1 MKKLF
6 YTLLLTCMFSLMV
19 GFSSCTQCSKAG
31 NEVKAD
37 TVLVDSTVVDSTA
50 ATGLVVENLISM
62 DRQQMY
68 NQYAK
73 DYRWFES
80 CILLKDFLD
89 EDCDGTVAGV
99 SNIFQV
105 VEESEDGKTFDV
117 HVVMF
122 AHTPDTAAVEVV
134 HSFWVE
140 DLPMENEAIKVTFK
154 EAFEKV
160 MAVNYPKPHSQHVV
174 LRKQLGLI
182 DANPQYIFGNTE
194 SQLYVDAVTGAV
206 TDKNPVFPEDVKLAK
221 PLGEWP

>member
-1 MKKLF
+1 MKRNFILMF
-6 YTLLLTCMFSLMV
+6 LMGLLISFA
-19 GFSSCTQCSKAG
+19 SCSGCSKGEDITQQDSIA
-31 NEVKAD
+31 
-37 TVLVDSTVVDSTA
+37 VDSITVVDSVTKTA
-50 ATGLVVENLISM
+50 GLVVENLVSM
-62 DRQQMY
+62 DRQDMF
-68 NQYAK
+68 NNYAK
-73 DYRWFES
+73 DYRWFET

-105 VEESEDGKTFDV
+105 VEESENGKTFDV

-194 SQLYVDAVTGAV
+194 AQLYVDAVTGDV
-206 TDKNPVFPEDVKLAK
+206 SNKNPVFPEDVKLAK